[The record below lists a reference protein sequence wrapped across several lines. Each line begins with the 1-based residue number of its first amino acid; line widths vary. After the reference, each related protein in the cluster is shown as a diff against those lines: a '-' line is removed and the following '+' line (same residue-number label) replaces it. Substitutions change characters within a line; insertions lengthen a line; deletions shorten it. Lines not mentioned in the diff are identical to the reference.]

1 MGSWVRGWLHCAGEA
16 AKIMRLVFLGAPGV
30 GKGTQADKAAVYYR
44 IRKISTGD
52 LLREAVR
59 IQSPLGCEAKEHMDQ
74 GRLVPDSVVIG
85 LVLERLADPSC
96 ASGFILDG
104 FPRTVPQADAL
115 GKVLVERS
123 LPLDRVINFRVSR
136 EEIVKRLC
144 GRRSCPKCQATYH
157 LEFAPSKNG
166 GLCERCGE
174 ALIQRSDD
182 QREAIEMRL
191 RVYEEQTAPL
201 IDFYEKRQLL
211 SHLNGA
217 EAVDVVQH
225 NLLKILATP
234 QTA

>member
-1 MGSWVRGWLHCAGEA
+1 
-16 AKIMRLVFLGAPGV
+16 MRLVFLGAPGV
-30 GKGTQADKAAVYYR
+30 GKGTQAEKAASQYR

-59 IQSPLGCEAKEHMDQ
+59 DKTPLGLQAKEHMDQ

-85 LVLERLADPSC
+85 LVREKLADPSY
-96 ASGFILDG
+96 ANGFILDG
-104 FPRTVPQADAL
+104 FPRTVPQAEAL
-115 GKVLVERS
+115 ATVLAERG
-123 LPLDRVINFRVSR
+123 LQLDRVMNFRVSR
-136 EEIVKRLC
+136 EEIVKRLS

-157 LEFAPSKNG
+157 VEFAPSKSG
-166 GLCERCGE
+166 SLCERCGE
-174 ALIQRSDD
+174 ALVQRSDD

-201 IDFYEKRQLL
+201 INFYEKQGVL

-217 EAVDVVQH
+217 EAVETVYH
-225 NLLKILATP
+225 NLVKALATP